1 MQLEPPHE
9 SFPQSDDWLA
19 AQCQRIEATGHELAL
34 AVGEI
39 NERIEEAL
47 QKDTL
52 HRPTI
57 SENCLTRAR
66 ECATVLHAIQ
76 VEVQNVLFDC
86 EHEIR
91 DLRER
96 EVSPAEL
103 LIDGER
109 LIRHYRFLR
118 RRARMIDALLAYL
131 PDVCSDTHLCVEHL
145 RQIHAEEGIAVAGPL
160 TVPDCSFAVMTL
172 EALREEEEMQRLP
185 RY

>member
-19 AQCQRIEATGHELAL
+19 AQCQRIEAAGRDLAL

-47 QKDTL
+47 LKETR
-52 HRPTI
+52 RPSI
-57 SENCLTRAR
+57 PENCLQRAR
-66 ECATVLHAIQ
+66 ECAVLLHGIQ
-76 VEVQNVLFDC
+76 VEVQNALFDC

-109 LIRHYRFLR
+109 LIQHYRFLR
-118 RRARMIDALLAYL
+118 RRARLIDALLAYL

-145 RQIHAEEGIAVAGPL
+145 RQMHEEEDIAVAGPL

-172 EALREEEEMQRLP
+172 EALREEEESQRLP
-185 RY
+185 RYR